1 MDVAQGLGEP
11 RTLASPVYLCE
22 CFLLLLLCICVNVS
36 FLSCTISMLNF
47 LFCNV
52 ENYRN
57 NFICALVMFENIM
70 ILKGLWTAAN
80 KVVNKPFIVMA
91 SRFMTEVNALMGL
104 YKYICHTLAF
114 SMLQIHKKK
123 E

>member
-1 MDVAQGLGEP
+1 
-11 RTLASPVYLCE
+11 
-22 CFLLLLLCICVNVS
+22 
-36 FLSCTISMLNF
+36 MLNF

-57 NFICALVMFENIM
+57 NFIYALVIFESILT
-70 ILKGLWTAAN
+70 LKGLWTAAN

-114 SMLQIHKKK
+114 YML
-123 E
+123 